1 MDTKPKKNIK
11 KNIKKE
17 PKKKAPKKRTR
28 AQGRKDKS
36 VKQNVNVNVTSS
48 GGTGSGS
55 GGSAIPS
62 AQPAYNPFLQ
72 ASINASREEN
82 TNLIKQLE
90 ELKNKQDKGNQL
102 LKDIQRKPED
112 MAIKEDIKQVLQDE
126 QQMEAN
132 IIDDITAQEEMP
144 ASSSME
150 TPTKNLTPYEES
162 EDERALKKSLRKEIK
177 KLGGDAKAY
186 NNASLQT
193 IQRALEFLQIERG
206 MNDKFNE
213 I

>member
-1 MDTKPKKNIK
+1 MDNKPKKNVK
-11 KNIKKE
+11 KPKKE

-28 AQGRKDKS
+28 AQARKDKS

-62 AQPAYNPFLQ
+62 AQPQYNPFLQ
-72 ASINASREEN
+72 ASMNASREEN

-102 LKDIQRKPED
+102 LRDIQRKPED
-112 MAIKEDIKQVLQDE
+112 MGIKEDIKQVLQDE
-126 QQMEAN
+126 QQMESN

-144 ASSSME
+144 SSSSME
-150 TPTKNLTPYEES
+150 TPTKNLTPYQRKK
-162 EDERALKKSLRKEIK
+162 ERKAERDSIITAIQE
-177 KLGGDAKAY
+177 LGGTVPSNIKTKGLKDY
-186 NNASLQT
+186 LDE
-193 IQRALEFLQIERG
+193 LLQIERDV
-206 MNDKFNE
+206 NNE
-213 I
+213 GKNKEI

>member
-11 KNIKKE
+11 KQ

-62 AQPAYNPFLQ
+62 AQPQYNPFLQ
-72 ASINASREEN
+72 ASMNASREEN

-102 LKDIQRKPED
+102 LRDIQRKPED

-126 QQMEAN
+126 QQMESN
-132 IIDDITAQEEMP
+132 IIDDITAQEQEMP
-144 ASSSME
+144 SSSSME
-150 TPTKNLTPYEES
+150 TPTKTLTPYQRKK
-162 EDERALKKSLRKEIK
+162 ERKAERDSIITAIQE
-177 KLGGDAKAY
+177 LGGTVPSNIKTKGLKDY
-186 NNASLQT
+186 LDE
-193 IQRALEFLQIERG
+193 LLQIERDVNNEG
-206 MNDKFNE
+206 KDKE